1 MNNLDNFKCTFDP
14 IILGQNK
21 KLVGFEGKADIPKDA
36 NWSLLEIIAAIA
48 ENYPHKDM
56 PCRLFINLHDFGEFT
71 PEFDDLEI
79 FKVGGIHIY
88 SVLNYIIP
96 NLDVVFITK
105 FSHDYY
111 DENYYPENRSKIIEE
126 VIIDGVN
133 DLCDFSY
140 EVMFDDIGT
149 DECNHALSVTW
160 EVATFLRFGDNFTCE
175 ESLNDNSEMGMS
187 RKKVLDYYTREI
199 NSYGSLS
206 FAGNVK
212 SAEQFEKLKEYGI
225 VLFSGPYIDEIADL
239 GYR

>member
-1 MNNLDNFKCTFDP
+1 MKIFNNANCTFNP
-14 IILGQNK
+14 VILGQNM
-21 KLVGFEGKADIPKDA
+21 KLVGFEGKIDLPKDA
-36 NWSLLEIIAAIA
+36 NYSLLEIIAAIA

-79 FKVGGIHIY
+79 FRVGGIHIY

-111 DENYYPENRSKIIEE
+111 DENYYPENRSKIIED
-126 VIIDGVN
+126 VIIKGVY

-140 EVMFDDIGT
+140 EVMFDDIGS
-149 DECNHALSVTW
+149 DECNHALSASW
-160 EVATFLRFGDNFTCE
+160 EVASYMRFGNNLTCE
-175 ESLNDNSEMGMS
+175 ESLDDNSEMGMS

-199 NSYGSLS
+199 NSYGTVS

-212 SAEQFEKLKEYGI
+212 TAEQFEKLKEYGI
-225 VLFSGPYIDEIADL
+225 VFFSGPYIDEIADP
-239 GYR
+239 GV